1 MHKFLHFGINFYTE
15 VTVNFFCIWVDQQQ
29 LFMRKICVQNKHKG
43 GNQNKVHEAKTV
55 ENIKYEPILS
65 T

>member
-1 MHKFLHFGINFYTE
+1 
-15 VTVNFFCIWVDQQQ
+15 
-29 LFMRKICVQNKHKG
+29 MRKTYVQNKHKG

-55 ENIKYEPILS
+55 ENIKYEPILR